1 VNPLNPT
8 TTPAFQE
15 PDAPP
20 SALIDT
26 CVHCGFCLPTCPTYV
41 LWGEEMDS
49 PRGRVYLMKAGVE
62 GRAAL
67 TASFVQHFDRCLGCV
82 ACVTACPSGVQ
93 YGPLIEK
100 TRAQIER
107 RYERSFPDRL
117 FRSALMALVP
127 YPQRM
132 RIAMLPMVLLG
143 GIVRAIG
150 RALMAPQRST
160 APHKGAPYGEAGD
173 VRQAQPSADATFMR
187 RVAAAL
193 ALSPPVSLFS
203 MFRRIPEQTPAVG
216 ESRMKVAVLTGCV
229 QRLSFS
235 DVNRATVNV
244 LAAEGCS
251 VSAPAQQGCCGALP
265 LHAGGIEQARR
276 LARHNIEVFEAAGVD
291 RIVVNAAGCGS
302 AMKEYKDLLAADPEW
317 AARARAFS
325 ARVRDVSELLMELG
339 KPVAPR
345 HPIRA
350 RVVYHDACHLAHGQ
364 GVRAQPRTLLQSIP
378 GVELMTPAESEIC
391 CGSAGIYN
399 LVQPEP
405 AAQLGVRKAKNIAAL
420 SPDIIATANPGCTL
434 QIAAAARVL
443 GYKWPVFHP
452 IQLVDA
458 SIRGRRPKS
467 LRAKA

>member
-1 VNPLNPT
+1 MNPVNPT
-8 TTPAFQE
+8 TVFHE

-26 CVHCGFCLPTCPTYV
+26 CVHCGFCLPTCPTYL

-62 GRAAL
+62 GRAEL
-67 TASFVQHFDRCLGCV
+67 NSSFVQHFDRCLGCV

-107 RYERSFPDRL
+107 RYERSFADRL

-132 RIAMLPMVLLG
+132 RIAMLPVVVFG
-143 GIVRAIG
+143 GIVRAVG
-150 RALMAPQRST
+150 RALMAP
-160 APHKGAPYGEAGD
+160 GEEIND
-173 VRQAQPSADATFMR
+173 VRQKQPSAEPTLMQRIAAT
-187 RVAAAL
+187 L

-203 MFRRIPEQTPAVG
+203 MFRKLPEQTPAVG
-216 ESRMKVAVLTGCV
+216 ESRMRVAVLTGCV
-229 QRLSFS
+229 QRLSFD
-235 DVNRATVNV
+235 DVNRATINV
-244 LAAEGCS
+244 LTAEGCS
-251 VSAPAQQGCCGALP
+251 VAVPGRQGCCGALP

-276 LARHNIEVFEAAGVD
+276 LAKHNIDVFEAAGVD

-302 AMKEYKDLLAADPEW
+302 AMKEYKDLLEHDPAW
-317 AARARAFS
+317 AARAHAFS
-325 ARVRDVSELLMELG
+325 ARVRDVSELLVELG
-339 KPVAPR
+339 EPRATRQPV
-345 HPIRA
+345 RA

-364 GVRAQPRTLLQSIP
+364 GVRTQPRALLQAIP
-378 GVELMTPAESEIC
+378 GVEVLTPAESEIC

-405 AAQLGVRKAKNIAAL
+405 AAQLGARKAKNIAAL
-420 SPDIIATANPGCTL
+420 SPDLIATANPGCTI
-434 QIAAAARVL
+434 QITAAARVL

-458 SIRGRRPKS
+458 SIRGRRLRG